1 MKCYYEAETSSSI
14 SYLSSCIA
22 IDKSESKMWYLM
34 TSEYENISLF
44 DNYIEKPLELNEKK
58 NRKGQSMKLNF
69 I

>member
-1 MKCYYEAETSSSI
+1 MKYYYEAETSSSI

-58 NRKGQSMKLNF
+58 
-69 I
+69 